1 MIRKGLLLSILPL
14 AIMTGLG
21 LWGYSH
27 APAGAEFP
35 VHWGIDGRPDRYGGP
50 LEAFFAMAAVGL
62 LITAILAVIPL
73 LDTRG
78 DNIRRSEPFY
88 LTVWMAMLWFF
99 TVLQGAMT
107 LSALGY
113 LDMGGAS
120 FMRIGGTGL
129 GVLLA
134 VIGNVMG
141 KARPNWFAGVRTPWT
156 LSSDLSWDK
165 THRLTGRLFVLVGA
179 LGAVGAWLLPVALIM
194 PAIIAG
200 VLAASITAVAYSWLV
215 WRSAPDRRSGA
226 QAVDT

>member
-1 MIRKGLLLSILPL
+1 M
-14 AIMTGLG
+14 
-21 LWGYSH
+21 
-27 APAGAEFP
+27 
-35 VHWGIDGRPDRYGGP
+35 
-50 LEAFFAMAAVGL
+50 
-62 LITAILAVIPL
+62 IPL